1 VALTTTDEHDR
12 ATAMRGGARRI
23 SARLFVAGVVT
34 CTCVWSVAALANAA
48 DAPAF
53 VLHSTRPDQ
62 AVGALLRLAA
72 DGSAQVAGGPAVPG
86 GELVALRRVGLPMP
100 QFPHDR
106 PHALLVTGDRLPGT
120 AVAITGDDLR
130 FLADLGG
137 PQDVTIPLPSL
148 AAVWFTERAALKAA
162 TPAGRRLVAEKRRQ
176 DVVLLTNSDALQGT
190 VVKLDPDGP
199 LRLDTGGAE
208 VAIARERLQGLLLNT
223 DLARAPRPQSAYR
236 QLVLANGARLSLRTA
251 VMEGANVLGETLG
264 GARLRVP
271 LSVVAALNI
280 YQGKAVYLS
289 DLQPRRYEHTPF
301 LGARWP
307 FAVNRCVT
315 GQDLRLAGGTYD
327 RGLGLHSESRIAF
340 TPPTGATRFEALV
353 GLDELSGRSGHVR
366 VKVLA
371 DDRPLL
377 DPPAELSGTDPPRF
391 LRLDLPPGAREL
403 TLVVEFGR
411 RGDVQDHVDWAD
423 ARFILGG

>member
-1 VALTTTDEHDR
+1 
-12 ATAMRGGARRI
+12 
-23 SARLFVAGVVT
+23 LFVAGVVT
-34 CTCVWSVAALANAA
+34 CAFVWAVAVPVNGA

-53 VLHSTRPDQ
+53 VLHSTRLDQ
-62 AVGALLRLAA
+62 PAGALVRLDA
-72 DGSAQVAGGPAVPG
+72 DGSAQVAGAPAVTG
-86 GELVALRRVGLPMP
+86 AELVALRRVGLPMP

-106 PHALLVTGDRLPGT
+106 PHALMVTGDRLPGN
-120 AVAITGDDLR
+120 AVAINGDDLR
-130 FLADLGG
+130 VLADLGT
-137 PQDVTIPLPSL
+137 PQEVTIPLPSL
-148 AAVWFTERAALKAA
+148 SAVWFTERAALKAA
-162 TPAGRRLVAEKRRQ
+162 TPAGRRLLAEKRRQ
-176 DVVLLTNSDALQGT
+176 DVVLLTNGDTLQGT
-190 VVKLDPDGP
+190 VVKLDADGP
-199 LRLDTGGAE
+199 LRLDRGGAE

-223 DLARAPRPQSAYR
+223 DLARTPRPRAAYR

-251 VMEGANVLGETLG
+251 VMEGASVLGETLG
-264 GARLRVP
+264 GARVRVP
-271 LSVVAALNI
+271 LSAVAALNT

-289 DLQPRRYEHTPF
+289 ELQPRQYEHTPF

-315 GQDLRLAGGTYD
+315 GQDMRLAGGTYD

-340 TPPTGATRFEALV
+340 TPPSGSTRFEALV

-377 DPPAELSGTDPPRF
+377 DPPAEISGTDPPKY
-391 LRLDLPPGAREL
+391 LRLDLPREAREL

-411 RGDVQDHVDWAD
+411 GGDVQDHVDLAD